1 MIEWVDD
8 GYLPKCLWM
17 FSVLTYLSLLKSH
30 GNYQC
35 FLLQCWCRIFLV
47 TSALGAN
54 TESWSHQLDLSGCWC
69 SPLVQHLA
77 ITHWASTSKHPTTF
91 IKTFH
96 YFTALQCHNSARNI
110 SLWCQQTYYN
120 FKQAIIHFNI
130 VNVLQAYFFK
140 NKVLRPPSHFSIMI
154 ITLYILILQPCH
166 ISLVLSLLWLTGT
179 DWLKM
184 LLALLMLLWCCWAGH
199 QSAGRIFRQQP
210 GCGLA

>member
-1 MIEWVDD
+1 MMGTYQNACECSLCWPISHCLKVTETISVFYCNADV
-8 GYLPKCLWM
+8 GYFWLHQHWAPTLRAEAISW
-17 FSVLTYLSLLKSH
+17 
-30 GNYQC
+30 
-35 FLLQCWCRIFLV
+35 IFPGV
-47 TSALGAN
+47 GV
-54 TESWSHQLDLSGCWC
+54 HPWC
-69 SPLVQHLA
+69 STWA

-199 QSAGRIFRQQP
+199 QRQSAGRIFRQP
-210 GCGLA
+210 GYGLA